1 MECKVWLG
9 GIGLAAI
16 LVLIETS
23 WNVKQIGKRGAIHI
37 HIVLIETSWNVKN
50 VRGRRQD
57 KINPV
62 LIETSWNVKYFA
74 V

>member
-1 MECKVWLG
+1 MECKG
-9 GIGLAAI
+9 SAAHSYYV
-16 LVLIETS
+16 LLWVLIETS